1 MQPAVPASP
10 PDSAAA
16 AAVAPARWGPVLAL
30 AGLHAAVSV
39 AWVAYN
45 LYLVELL
52 VRAGFDTYLATVLLT
67 VEGLLGG
74 LLEPFTGALSDRVR
88 SGPFRRFFLVMGG
101 VLLSTLLFLAL
112 PLAAVGA
119 RPGPA
124 TLVPA
129 LLIAWALSMAVFRAP
144 ALSLL
149 GRHVRPGALPLAA
162 SVLTTAG
169 ALVGAAAPPARA
181 WLLSLG
187 PGTTFAAASAALV
200 LSALVVRALER
211 REPAATEPVRPTAPL
226 ERWQIGA
233 AWLLLGVGTVSALA
247 FRFLVGA
254 LPRAGA
260 GPGASAAAITTA
272 FFGGLA
278 LAAIPMG
285 RIALGRVG
293 GGPVTVTGLALL
305 VAGSALASRAE
316 SAGAVFL
323 VAAVLG
329 AALAAVQ
336 NGLFAWSLCAIR
348 TEHAGLGLGL
358 LVGGGGLALGVF
370 NLLLAVRK
378 PGPET
383 SLLAAAGLYAVTG
396 ALLAA
401 LHRTVRARPA
411 G

>member
-1 MQPAVPASP
+1 MQPALRASP
-10 PDSAAA
+10 PDSASRDAA
-16 AAVAPARWGPVLAL
+16 AAARWGPVLAL

-52 VRAGFDTYLATVLLT
+52 TRAGFDAWLATVLLT
-67 VEGLLGG
+67 VEGFLGG
-74 LLEPFTGALSDRVR
+74 LVEPLTGALSDRAR
-88 SGPFRRFFLVMGG
+88 SGIFQRFFLVMGG
-101 VLLSTLLFLAL
+101 VLLSALLFLAL

-129 LLIAWALSMAVFRAP
+129 LLIAWALAMAVFRAP

-149 GRHVRPGALPLAA
+149 GQHARPGALPLAA
-162 SVLTTAG
+162 SVLTGAG
-169 ALVGAAAPPARA
+169 ALVGAAAPSARG

-187 PGTTFAAASAALV
+187 PGTTFAVASTGLV
-200 LSALVVRALER
+200 LTALVVRALER
-211 REPAATEPVRPTAPL
+211 RAPASTEVAAPPAPL
-226 ERWQIGA
+226 ERGQVAA
-233 AWLLLGVGTVSALA
+233 AWLLLGVGTASALG

-260 GPGASAAAITTA
+260 GPGASAAAITTI
-272 FFGGLA
+272 FFGA
-278 LAAIPMG
+278 LAVAAVPMG

-305 VAGSALASRAE
+305 VAGSALASRVE
-316 SAGAVFL
+316 GAGAVL
-323 VAAVLG
+323 VVAAILG

-348 TEHAGLGLGL
+348 TDRGGLGMGL
-358 LVGGGGLALGVF
+358 LLGGGGLALGVF
-370 NLLLAVRK
+370 NVLLAVRK
-378 PGPET
+378 PDAGT
-383 SLLAAAGLYAVTG
+383 SLLAAAGLYALTG

-401 LHRTVRARPA
+401 LHRRTRARPA